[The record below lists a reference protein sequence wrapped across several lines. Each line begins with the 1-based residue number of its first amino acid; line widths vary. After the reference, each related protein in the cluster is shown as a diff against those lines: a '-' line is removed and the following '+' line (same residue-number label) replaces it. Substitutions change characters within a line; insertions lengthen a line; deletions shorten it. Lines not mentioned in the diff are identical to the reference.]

1 MFKPR
6 RFIASLALM
15 AVLITGCTSGGGG
28 TTSTQATPT
37 PIPPPA
43 VPEKPTYTVRR
54 GEVID
59 SLSFTGRVSPVIEES
74 LFFRTGGRVKRV
86 YVERNDLVEA
96 GTVLAELE
104 NDDLLRQLA
113 QAQIELET
121 AELNLGEAQTS
132 QQFTVDKAAI
142 DLDIMRLELAKLQQS
157 LAGANLDVEL
167 AQAALDDLR
176 AGASEVDTQIARSE
190 LERARNSLWSAQ
202 VSRDSTCGQ
211 TKGAACDSAQASV
224 QSAEE
229 SVRIQE
235 LRLQDLLD
243 GPDAAAIRGREA
255 DLEKALQNRGR
266 LVLDIQIRQQNIR
279 LKELEV
285 AKLEAEIDPQL
296 TKNVD
301 RNKLAVERLEAQVG
315 ETQIVSPIKGKITSV
330 SAYEGRNTE
339 AYREVFVVSDEADL
353 EVTAEPLSSQL
364 QRLQEG
370 MDATLVLSA
379 YPGKELSA
387 KIIQLPY
394 PYGGGGGQSVE
405 EADKMTHISF
415 DPDDLV
421 LNPGDLVRVNVVIE
435 RIGDALWL
443 PPAAIRTFSG
453 RTFVVVQEGDAQR
466 RVDVTTGIQSTE
478 RVEITDGLEEGQI
491 IVGQ

>member
-6 RFIASLALM
+6 QFVASLALM

-28 TTSTQATPT
+28 TASTQATPT
-37 PIPPPA
+37 PIPPPV

-54 GEVID
+54 GEVVD

-74 LFFRTGGRVKRV
+74 LYFRSGGRVKRV
-86 YVERNDLVEA
+86 YVERNDVVEA

-121 AELNLGEAQTS
+121 AELNLSEADAS
-132 QQFTVDKAAI
+132 QQFTIDKAAI
-142 DLDIMRLELAKLQQS
+142 DLDVMRLQLSKLQQS

-167 AQAALDDLR
+167 AQAALDDAR
-176 AGASEVDTQIARSE
+176 AGADEIELQIAKSE
-190 LERARNSLWSAQ
+190 LERARNGLWSAQ

-211 TKGAACDSAQASV
+211 TKGAACDSAQANV

-235 LRLQDLLD
+235 LRLQEMLA
-243 GPDAAAIRGREA
+243 GPDAAALRSLGA
-255 DLEKALQNRGR
+255 NLEKATQDRGR
-266 LVLDIQIRQQNIR
+266 LFLDIQIQQQNIR

-301 RNKLAVERLEAQVG
+301 RNKLAVERLQAQVA
-315 ETQIVSPIKGKITSV
+315 ETQIVSPIPGKVTSV

-339 AYREVFVVSDEADL
+339 AYREVFVVADESDL

-370 MDATLVLSA
+370 MDASLVLSA
-379 YPGKELSA
+379 YPGKELVA
-387 KIIQLPY
+387 KIVQLPY
-394 PYGGGGGQSVE
+394 PYGGGGGQSLE

-415 DPDDLV
+415 DPADLV

-435 RIGDALWL
+435 RKDDTLWL

-453 RTFVVVQEGDAQR
+453 RTFVVVQEGDVQR
-466 RVDVTTGIQSTE
+466 RADVTVGIQSTD
-478 RVEITDGLEEGQI
+478 RVEIKEGLEEGQI